1 KGAPFQFLIHLLSVT
16 LSINTYTQKKG
27 VLSMSV
33 RLVVENQRSYFQKD
47 YTRPINF
54 RIRQLRKLKNSLKHN
69 EKIILEALYNDLG
82 KSKMEAYM
90 TELSVVY
97 QELNEAIKH
106 LKTWA
111 QPKKVKSGLMTMP
124 AKSYI
129 YQEPYGVTLILSPWN
144 YPINLTIT
152 PLIGAIAAGNCVVV
166 KPSETSPH
174 CSAI

>member
-1 KGAPFQFLIHLLSVT
+1 
-16 LSINTYTQKKG
+16 
-27 VLSMSV
+27 MSV

-69 EKIILEALYNDLG
+69 EKVILDALYNDLG
-82 KSKMEAYM
+82 KSQMEAYM

-111 QPKKVKSGLMTMP
+111 TPKK
-124 AKSYI
+124 
-129 YQEPYGVTLILSPWN
+129 
-144 YPINLTIT
+144 
-152 PLIGAIAAGNCVVV
+152 
-166 KPSETSPH
+166 
-174 CSAI
+174 